1 MTTIP
6 RSRRR
11 FWGDYRFLVGIALI
25 VVSIA
30 GVWLVVSSARQ
41 TSPALQATRTIVPG
55 DVLSS
60 DDFRVVDVALGAI
73 AGEYLTPATL
83 EPGVVAARTIREG
96 ELVPSSA
103 TGDADAMRTTSI
115 VITIG
120 VGVPEAVRT
129 GSPVEV
135 WAAPA
140 KAEGR
145 GFEAPRI
152 LLSQATVADVSTQDA
167 MLSQEQASLEL
178 VIERSEV
185 ASVLEA
191 ISDGSALS
199 IVPLGAGS

>member
-25 VVSIA
+25 AVSIA

-115 VITIG
+115 VIAIG
-120 VGVPEAVRT
+120 AGVPEAVRS
-129 GSPVEV
+129 GSAVEV

-152 LLSQATVADVSTQDA
+152 LLSQATVAEVSKEDA

-191 ISDGSALS
+191 IADGSALS